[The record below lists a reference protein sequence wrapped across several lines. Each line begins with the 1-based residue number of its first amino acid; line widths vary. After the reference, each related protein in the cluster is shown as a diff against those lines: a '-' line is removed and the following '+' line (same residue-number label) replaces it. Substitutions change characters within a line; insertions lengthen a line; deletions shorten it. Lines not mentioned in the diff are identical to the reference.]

1 MGSVNDTIPVIQ
13 ITGYKKSGKT
23 SFIKKIVRV
32 LSEEGYRI
40 GVIKHHGHG
49 GAPDIIEPDHTDTAQ
64 FQNEGAYMTAVEGE
78 GVLLIKVD
86 GGGGTIPLQ
95 KIVSMYQQMPL
106 DLILIEGYKTA
117 PYKKFLIA
125 SNVQELESLL
135 EVCENVIGVIG
146 SKPEESS
153 GLISLDYNQADEFTK
168 YVTEEYLKRR

>member
-1 MGSVNDTIPVIQ
+1 MGSLNNTIPIIQ

-23 SFIKKIVRV
+23 SFIKKIIRE
-32 LSEEGYRI
+32 LSEEGYRV

-49 GAPDIIEPDHTDTAQ
+49 GAPDIIEPEHTDTAQ

-78 GVLLIKVD
+78 GVLLMKLD
-86 GGGGTIPLQ
+86 GREGTIPLEQ
-95 KIVSMYQQMPL
+95 IVSMYQQMPL

-125 SNVQELESLL
+125 SNEQELESLL
-135 EVCENVIGVIG
+135 EVSENVIGVIG
-146 SKPEESS
+146 CKPEEIS
-153 GLISLDYNQADEFTK
+153 GLISLDFNQAEEFTK